1 MYFSQLNSNYLN
13 NFYTI
18 QTKLEQFIRKYYTN
32 ELIKGALL
40 FFSIGLLYFIFTLLI
55 EHFLWL
61 SPTARTVLFWMFIIV
76 ELTLFVR
83 FIVLP
88 LARLFKLKKGID
100 YKKASSIIG
109 NHFPEVNDKLLNV
122 YH

>member
-13 NFYTI
+13 NFNTI

-61 SPTARTVLFWMFIIV
+61 SPTARTVLFWLFIIV

-88 LARLFKLKKGID
+88 LARLFKLKK
-100 YKKASSIIG
+100 
-109 NHFPEVNDKLLNV
+109 
-122 YH
+122 